1 MTCYS
6 FVGSRPWWIVCNCV
20 CCELQRYCK
29 ADSIRVLVSVG
40 LYPWLSA
47 LILLKHYRVHQ
58 GGASLLL
65 TTKRPLRL
73 QAVVQAIAWCQ
84 VALLSL
90 QLTCHL
96 QQIPSSQKYEHHPP
110 PPPPLEKC
118 RLVCL
123 GLHTRQAGLCLHA
136 YYAMLCCHV
145 ISCRVLINIAAPRT

>member
-110 PPPPLEKC
+110 PPPPL
-118 RLVCL
+118 RS
-123 GLHTRQAGLCLHA
+123 AGLFACACIQDKLAFAFMPTMPCCAAMSSHA
-136 YYAMLCCHV
+136 VY
-145 ISCRVLINIAAPRT
+145 S